1 MRVCVGIGI
10 EECSIIIIIITWN
23 FKEGWNGNVEKC
35 T

>member
-10 EECSIIIIIITWN
+10 EECSIIIIITWN